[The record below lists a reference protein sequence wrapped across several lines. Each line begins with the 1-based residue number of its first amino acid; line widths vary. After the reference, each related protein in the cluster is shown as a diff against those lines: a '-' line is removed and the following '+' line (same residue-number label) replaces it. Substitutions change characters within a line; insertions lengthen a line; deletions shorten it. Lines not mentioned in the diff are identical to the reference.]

1 MDLEKLKEK
10 IDSTEIVEEL
20 IILSKKVFDK
30 NSDDVKKVIETFITK
45 AYLMGKKNMVK
56 TIDD

>member
-1 MDLEKLKEK
+1 MDFDKLKET

-20 IILSKKVFDK
+20 VVLSGKVFNK
-30 NSDDVKKVIETFITK
+30 SSDDAKKVIELFITK

-56 TIDD
+56 IVSD